1 MPMIKQTGRSELP
14 SASYPAPSGTSRPM
28 YDYLSFR
35 KSPRTASV
43 TLAIG
48 VVLLFLFAYGVTRF
62 VSRGEVMG
70 RVEVADTQLG
80 GLDLDSALG
89 TMVHVEEAFNTRMA
103 VFTIEGATVQLPPAE
118 VGFDIDENAIVGT
131 AMEVG
136 RSGNP
141 FGEFW
146 WWFTHI
152 LADHTITMLGTVESE
167 LVDLVLTEWETSV
180 IARPTVPGSIVLVD
194 NEPTAVYPATGTGIV
209 RDLAEIE
216 ILRVMLETR
225 PTVGVIDTRI
235 IQPALTAAQVD
246 DALAIAQQLLSAPIL
261 MTHEGTTLTVDSGEL
276 KNAFVATTIT
286 EAPARIELGFDPAVV
301 DEFLDTIR
309 SEFELQPI
317 NAEFHIDGDAISIV
331 PGSNGTEIDEVETAA
346 RLFQAGTSPTRTG
359 VLPLVEGAEPDVTT
373 AYLEGLNVN
382 HLVSQFTTYF
392 DCCAPRVTNI
402 QQIARQVDM
411 TLVLPGQTFSLND
424 HVGQRTEEKGYLPA
438 GTIVAGE
445 FEDTVGGGV
454 SQFTTTFYNAVFWG
468 GYEDVEHRAHSYY
481 FDRYPEGI
489 EATLNWRTPDLIFR
503 NNRDHAIL
511 IDTRF
516 SDTSITVRFFGENDG
531 RTLKGEQSGGKL
543 NVWAD
548 QEGGPTARHVKG
560 TVSDPFGVTQPGA
573 PKYEPNPELSPETT
587 NTLQSELDGWS
598 VTVTRKILVNEVEVE
613 SQEWVVRYAPRFAVY
628 EVHPCMIPGTTETC
642 PTTTTPPTTTTTI
655 PTTTTAPIETG
666 GSGDAEP

>member
-1 MPMIKQTGRSELP
+1 MHH
-14 SASYPAPSGTSRPM
+14 
-28 YDYLSFR
+28 YLSFR

-48 VVLLFLFAYGVTRF
+48 VVLLFLFAYGVTRL

-70 RVEVADTQLG
+70 RVEVADTELG
-80 GLDLDSALG
+80 GLDRDTALG
-89 TMVHVEEAFNTRMA
+89 TMVQVEEAFQTRMA

-131 AMEVG
+131 AMELG

-152 LADHTITMLGTVESE
+152 LADHTITLLGTVESE
-167 LVDLVLTEWETSV
+167 LVDIVLTEWETSV
-180 IARPTVPGSIVLVD
+180 IAQPTVPGSIVLIE
-194 NEPTAVYPATGTGIV
+194 NEPAAVYPATGTGIL
-209 RDLAEIE
+209 RDQAEAE
-216 ILRVMLETR
+216 ILRIMLETS

-235 IQPALTAAQVD
+235 IQPALTPAQVD
-246 DALAIAQQLLSAPIL
+246 EALAIAQQLLSAPIL

-276 KNAFVATTIT
+276 KNAFIATTFT
-286 EAPARIELGFDPAVV
+286 VAPARIELGFDPAVV

-317 NAEFHIDGDAISIV
+317 NAEFDIDGDAISII

-373 AYLEGLNVN
+373 AYLESLNVN
-382 HLVSQFTTYF
+382 HLVSQFSTFF
-392 DCCAPRVTNI
+392 DCCAARVTNI
-402 QQIARQVDM
+402 QQMARDVDL

-445 FEDTVGGGV
+445 FEDTIGGGV
-454 SQFTTTFYNAVFWG
+454 SQFATTFYNAVFWG

-481 FDRYPEGI
+481 FNRYPEGI
-489 EATLNWRTPDLIFR
+489 EATLNWRTPDLKFR

-511 IDTRF
+511 IDTRS
-516 SDTSITVRFFGENDG
+516 SDTSITIRFFGDNDG
-531 RTLKGEQSGGKL
+531 RTLKGQQSGGNL
-543 NVWAD
+543 SVWAD
-548 QEGGPTARHVKG
+548 QEGGPNARHVKG

-573 PKYEPNPELSPETT
+573 PRYEPNPELSPETT
-587 NTLQSELDGWS
+587 NTLQSERDGWS
-598 VTVTRKILVNEVEVE
+598 VTVTRRILVNEVEVE
-613 SQEWVVRYAPRFAVY
+613 SQEWVVRYAARFAVY
-628 EVHPCMIPGTTETC
+628 EVHPCMIPESTETC

-655 PTTTTAPIETG
+655 TTPTTTTPATQTG
-666 GSGDAEP
+666 GSVDP

>member
-1 MPMIKQTGRSELP
+1 
-14 SASYPAPSGTSRPM
+14 M

-35 KSPRTASV
+35 KSPRTASA

-80 GLDLDSALG
+80 GLDLDTAFG
-89 TMVHVEEAFNTRMA
+89 TMVQVEEAFNTRTS

-118 VGFDIDENAIVGT
+118 VGFDIDENALVGT
-131 AMEVG
+131 AMKLG

-152 LADHTITMLGTVESE
+152 FTDHTITMLGTVESE

-180 IARPTVPGSIVLVD
+180 IARPTVPGSIVLVE

-209 RDLAEIE
+209 RDQAEIE
-216 ILRVMLETR
+216 ILRIMLETS

-235 IQPALTAAQVD
+235 IQPALTPAQVD
-246 DALAIAQQLLSAPIL
+246 DALAIALQLLSAPIL

-309 SEFELQPI
+309 SEFEVQPI
-317 NAEFHIDGDAISIV
+317 DAEFHIDSDAISIT

-392 DCCAPRVTNI
+392 ECCAPRVTNI

-411 TLVLPGQTFSLND
+411 TLVLPGQSFSLND

-489 EATLNWRTPDLIFR
+489 EATLNWRTPDLVFR

-511 IDTRF
+511 IDTRS
-516 SDTSITVRFFGENDG
+516 SDTSITVRFFGDNDG

-543 NVWAD
+543 NVWTD
-548 QEGGPTARHVKG
+548 QEGGSTARHVKG
-560 TVSDPFGVTQPGA
+560 SVSDPFGVTQPGA
-573 PKYEPNPELSPETT
+573 PRYEPNPELSPEVT
-587 NTLQSELDGWS
+587 NTLQSERDGWS
-598 VTVTRKILVNEVEVE
+598 VTVTRRILVNEVEVE
-613 SQEWVVRYAPRFAVY
+613 SQEWVVRYAPKFAVY
-628 EVHPCMIPGTTETC
+628 EVHPCMMPESTETC
-642 PTTTTPPTTTTTI
+642 PTTTTPPTTTTI
-655 PTTTTAPIETG
+655 PTTTTTLSETG
-666 GSGDAEP
+666 GSGEGEP